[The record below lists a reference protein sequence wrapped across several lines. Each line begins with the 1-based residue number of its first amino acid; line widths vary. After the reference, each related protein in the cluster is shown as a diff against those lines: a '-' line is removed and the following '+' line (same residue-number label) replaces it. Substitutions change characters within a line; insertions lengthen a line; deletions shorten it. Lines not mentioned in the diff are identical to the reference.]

1 MAEITASLVKA
12 LREKSG
18 VGMMDC
24 KKALQETAG
33 DMEAAIDW
41 LRAKG
46 LSKAAKKADRIAAEG
61 VVAVSVRIDGAGMTA
76 AAIELN
82 AETDFVARNEGF
94 QTAARKIAQA
104 ALDVDGDVA
113 ALRAAP
119 FEGATVADSVTHL
132 IATIGENMLLRRTA
146 RFSVAQGA
154 IGAYVHGAVP
164 GAADLG
170 RIGVLVAV
178 EGAGDQGVLR
188 ELGRNI
194 ALHAAATSPLS
205 LSVDDLDPA
214 AVERERAIFTEQS
227 IASGKPPSVAEKMVE
242 GRIRKFYEEA
252 VLLKQAYVRD
262 PAITIEGLVA
272 QTAKQLGSPV
282 KVVGFARLAL
292 GEGVEKEAGDFAA
305 EVASMAGT
313 NQGPAPADG
322 TDPKVESASRLLD
335 LEQD

>member
-1 MAEITASLVKA
+1 MAEVTATLVKA

-24 KKALQETAG
+24 KKALQETGG

-46 LSKAAKKADRIAAEG
+46 LSKAAKKADRVAAEG
-61 VVAVSVRIDGAGMTA
+61 IVAVASRVGGPGMTA
-76 AAIELN
+76 AVIELN
-82 AETDFVARNEGF
+82 AETDFVARNETF
-94 QTAARKIAQA
+94 QTAARNIAGA
-104 ALDVDGDVA
+104 ALDVAGGVE

-119 FEGATVADSVTHL
+119 FAGATVGDAVTHL
-132 IATIGENMLLRRTA
+132 VATIGENMVLRRSA
-146 RFSVAQGA
+146 RFSVSPGA
-154 IGAYVHGAVP
+154 IGAYVHGALA
-164 GAADLG
+164 GAPDLG

-178 EGAGDQGVLR
+178 EGEGDQDTLR
-188 ELGRNI
+188 ELARNI
-194 ALHAAATSPLS
+194 ALHAAATAPLS
-205 LSVDDLDPA
+205 LAVEDLDPA

-262 PAITIEGLVA
+262 PAVTIEGLVA

-282 KVVGFARLAL
+282 KVVGFARVAL
-292 GEGVEKEAGDFAA
+292 GEGVEKEASDFAA
-305 EVASMAGT
+305 DVAAMTGAT
-313 NQGPAPADG
+313 P
-322 TDPKVESASRLLD
+322 
-335 LEQD
+335 